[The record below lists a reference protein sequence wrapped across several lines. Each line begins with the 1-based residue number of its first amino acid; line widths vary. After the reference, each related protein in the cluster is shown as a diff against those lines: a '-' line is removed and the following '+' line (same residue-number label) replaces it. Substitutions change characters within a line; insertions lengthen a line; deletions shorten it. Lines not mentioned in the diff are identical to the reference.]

1 MTAYISPGAASK
13 ALGVT
18 TQQLIN
24 WVDQGKLSA
33 PVLTDG
39 GHRRY
44 HRGEVLRLAD
54 AQAWK
59 ALATRRGSE
68 LAALRNDIDLIART
82 CVALGQRVERLLTD
96 PEIREAS

>member
-1 MTAYISPGAASK
+1 MSAYLSPGAAAK
-13 ALGVT
+13 ALGVS
-18 TQQLIN
+18 TQCLVL

-44 HRGEVLRLAD
+44 HRGEVLRLAE

-59 ALATRRGSE
+59 ALATHRGSE

-82 CVALGQRVERLLTD
+82 CVALGQRVERLLTE
-96 PEIREAS
+96 PEARAS